1 MPLVEIINQ
10 SKLSVRVIRAELCNN
25 FNSRFRGLMF
35 RPSIQTDE
43 GIILVENGEDRLNTA
58 IHMFFMRFDIAVV
71 WLDQHMVVVDTRL
84 ARRWQPIVI
93 PRDKAQFVIETHPE
107 RLQDFE
113 IGDQV
118 LFKTI

>member
-10 SKLSVRVIRAELCNN
+10 SNKSVRPIHAELYTN

-58 IHMFFMRFDIAVV
+58 IHMFFMRFDIAVF
-71 WLDQHMVVVDTRL
+71 WLDQHMRVVDTRL
-84 ARRWQPIVI
+84 ARRWQPIII